1 MKIKVARQVLKVPY
15 EIASQ
20 AFSALMDTKK
30 VYDCQFIDATY
41 ETVLAVGGFDK
52 LVPAVK
58 ELYKASD
65 IALYLDGLEVVGISI
80 LKNDDEKKLCTFM
93 VNPEYRKKG
102 YSKLLLEDSFEYLK
116 TEKPIITIPEF
127 RLDEFSS
134 IINAY
139 GWEESSII
147 DNYYSKEIEFN
158 GEKQLIKR

>member
-1 MKIKVARQVLKVPY
+1 MEKFVLSKMRDKNFSKAVN
-15 EIASQ
+15 EIYLLTDYNKSQ
-20 AFSALMDTKK
+20 YPEYYKWFFSKNIPR
-30 VYDCQFIDATY
+30 VINGC
-41 ETVLAVGGFDK
+41 G
-52 LVPAVK
+52 
-58 ELYKASD
+58 D
-65 IALYLDGLEVVGISI
+65 IIFYLDGLEVVGISI
-80 LKNDDEKKLCTFM
+80 LKNDEEKKLCTFM

-139 GWEESSII
+139 GWKESSII